1 VTWWAGWLRR
11 RRLDRLLEPQ
21 ALARVARFAR
31 TLCRDAVLADDLVQE
46 SLMNAFTRLDTLR
59 DDAAF
64 HVWMHRVVYTTFLD
78 RQDREQRHQ
87 RRLDALAADRS
98 SAPLPFPTPADQ
110 EEARQ
115 LASQLER
122 AIGELPPEQRQVVVL
137 VDVEGLSFAEV
148 SHVLGLKQGT
158 VASRVARGR
167 AALRAALWEVAAE
180 RGVVG

>member
-1 VTWWAGWLRR
+1 VGWGWWRR
-11 RRLDRLLEPQ
+11 RRLDRLLEPS
-21 ALARVARFAR
+21 ALARVSRFAR
-31 TLCRDAVLADDLVQE
+31 TLCRDPVTAEDLVQE
-46 SLMNAFTRLDTLR
+46 ALINAFTRLDTLR

-64 HVWMHRVVYTTFLD
+64 RVWMHRVVYTTFLD

-87 RRLDALAADRS
+87 RRIEAMAADQA

-115 LASQLER
+115 LADQLER
-122 AIGELPPEQRQVVVL
+122 AIACLPPDQRQVVVL

-148 SHVLGLKQGT
+148 AHVLELKQGT

-167 AALRAALWEVAAE
+167 AALRVALWEVGLE
-180 RGVVG
+180 QGVVG